1 MRKEDFTENAQVLK
15 RMTNI
20 LAKAEHSL
28 SCAYDS
34 SLLES
39 DAEKELDKGIKAF
52 SDVFDTNFANNNFM
66 PVMDAMAKLRPL
78 VDAFFESVMVMAEDK
93 NVRQNRMNM
102 LFAVM
107 SRMNRMAD
115 FANLQ
120 I

>member
-1 MRKEDFTENAQVLK
+1 MIRLYWKVTRKKNL
-15 RMTNI
+15 
-20 LAKAEHSL
+20 
-28 SCAYDS
+28 
-34 SLLES
+34 
-39 DAEKELDKGIKAF
+39 IKALKLF
-52 SDVFDTNFANNNFM
+52 PTYSIPNFANNNFM